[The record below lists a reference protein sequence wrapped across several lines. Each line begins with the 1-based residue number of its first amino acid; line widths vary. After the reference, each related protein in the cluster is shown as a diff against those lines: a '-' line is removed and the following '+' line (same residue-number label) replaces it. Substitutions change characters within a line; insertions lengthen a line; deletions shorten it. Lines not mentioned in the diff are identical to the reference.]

1 MNEANDSK
9 FATRKWGIVND
20 NSKTNYGV
28 KNYEI
33 TYDIEVLKPSFYDY
47 NDPYILVRGDISF
60 VGRGITQVAF
70 KNCVLFT
77 KCITKTDGTTIDDA
91 ENLDLIMPMYN
102 LIEYSSNYFE
112 TTGNLWFYFKD
123 EATNFNANIA
133 NNKISK
139 SFKYKAKLLE
149 NTAADGTN

>member
-9 FATRKWGIVND
+9 FATRKWDIVND

-112 TTGNLWFYFKD
+112 TTGNL
-123 EATNFNANIA
+123 
-133 NNKISK
+133 
-139 SFKYKAKLLE
+139 
-149 NTAADGTN
+149 